1 MTAAPVPGQTPPP
14 CLDPQTL
21 AQLKGLTLRAR
32 HIVEGYLSGLHRSP
46 YHGFSIEFAEHRVYA
61 PGDDLRYLD
70 WKVLGRTDKY
80 YLKQYEDET
89 NLICYLVLD
98 VSESMRYRGPDSP
111 LSKLEYA
118 QCLAA
123 ALAWLVLQQQDA
135 VGLVTFDEE
144 IRADVR
150 PSSSAAHLRPL
161 LQVMEAAEPR
171 AKTATG
177 PIFHELAE
185 RFRKRGVVLILS
197 DLFDDVAAM
206 LAGLKHFRHRRHDV
220 ILLHVLDAA
229 ELDFPFRSPTLFRGL
244 EQQADVLA
252 DPRSLRKAYLREVA
266 AYLQDLQR
274 GCRSQGMDYQLVR
287 TDQPLDAV
295 LSAYLSQR
303 MARVHS

>member
-1 MTAAPVPGQTPPP
+1 MTEPIATENPRPTS
-14 CLDPQTL
+14 LDPQTL
-21 AQLKGLTLRAR
+21 AKLKGLTLRAR

-46 YHGFSIEFAEHRVYA
+46 YHGFSIEFAEHREYA

-98 VSESMRYRGPDSP
+98 ISESMRYQGPGSG
-111 LSKLEYA
+111 LSKFEYA
-118 QCLAA
+118 QCIAA

-135 VGLVTFDEE
+135 VGLVTFDDE

-150 PSSSAAHLRPL
+150 PSGSAAHLRPL
-161 LQVMEAAEPR
+161 LHVMEAAEVR

-197 DLFDDVAAM
+197 DLFDDVTTM
-206 LAGLKHFRHRRHDV
+206 MAGLKHFRHRRHDV
-220 ILLHVLDAA
+220 ILFHILDPA
-229 ELDFPFRSPTLFRGL
+229 ELDFPFRSPTLFKGL
-244 EQQADVLA
+244 EQQPDVLA
-252 DPRSLRKAYLREVA
+252 DPRSLRKAYLRELA
-266 AYLQDLQR
+266 AYQQDLQR
-274 GCRSQGMDYQLVR
+274 GCRSQGMDYLLVR
-287 TDQPLDAV
+287 TDQPLDV
-295 LSAYLSQR
+295 TLSAFLGQR
-303 MARVHS
+303 MAKVK

>member
-1 MTAAPVPGQTPPP
+1 M
-14 CLDPQTL
+14 
-21 AQLKGLTLRAR
+21 RAR

-46 YHGFSIEFAEHRVYA
+46 YHGFSIEFAEHREYA

-229 ELDFPFRSPTLFRGL
+229 ELDIPFRSPTLFRGL

-252 DPRSLRKAYLREVA
+252 DPRSLRKAYLRELA
-266 AYLQDLQR
+266 AYQQDLQR

-303 MARVHS
+303 MAKVHS